1 MTAIVQKTRPVI
13 ERGPQTTFVGIY
25 SSVNLS
31 CIVSGSPQPSIQWY
45 KDDAPLQGQV
55 YPSYY
60 IQSVEL
66 NDRGVYYC
74 EAMNSEGTVES
85 SRAVINILGIQQ
97 YTVELSI
104 PLAVFGVQTF
114 SDQVVLMSR
123 GLVNNVSS
131 QIL

>member
-1 MTAIVQKTRPVI
+1 MTAIVQNTRPVI
-13 ERGPQTTFVGIY
+13 EKGPQTTFVGIY

-45 KDDAPLQGQV
+45 KDNAPLQGQV
-55 YPSYY
+55 YLAFY

-66 NDRGVYYC
+66 SDRGVYHC
-74 EAMNSEGTVES
+74 VAMNSEGTVES

-97 YTVELSI
+97 YTVELFI
-104 PLAVFGVQTF
+104 PLPAFGVQTF
-114 SDQVVLMSR
+114 SDQVVSTSR
-123 GLVNNVSS
+123 LLVNSVSS

>member
-1 MTAIVQKTRPVI
+1 MTAIVQRTRPVI
-13 ERGPQTTFVGIY
+13 VRGPQTTFVGIY

-31 CIVSGSPQPSIQWY
+31 CIVSGSPQPTIQWY

-55 YPSYY
+55 YPSYF

-66 NDRGVYYC
+66 NDRGVYHC
-74 EAMNSEGTVES
+74 EAMNSEGSVES

-97 YTVELSI
+97 YTVGLFI
-104 PLAVFGVQTF
+104 PLAAFGVPTF
-114 SDQVVLMSR
+114 SDQVVLESR
-123 GLVNNVSS
+123 GLVDDVSS

>member
-1 MTAIVQKTRPVI
+1 MQKTRPVI